1 MNKNSKENIKPW
13 SNKIKFGLTWLLYSL
28 LAILIGAFWH
38 AKLFVKYYK
47 EANFIT
53 ATEINV
59 PLAIGSMLLLGY
71 TSTYFFSKIY
81 QANSRNY
88 KTILIAINVLL
99 LPRMVVTF
107 AQVAEQNVNGK
118 GLNLIV
124 LEFGLYLIISII
136 WGGLSGKIYDK

>member
-1 MNKNSKENIKPW
+1 MGNNSMGEISTW
-13 SNKIKFGLTWLLYSL
+13 SNRTKFGLTWLLYAL
-28 LAILIGAFWH
+28 LAITIGAFWH

-53 ATEINV
+53 AAEINV

-71 TSTYFFSKIY
+71 TSTYLFSKIY
-81 QANSRNY
+81 RPNSRNY
-88 KTILIAINVLL
+88 SAIITAINVLL
-99 LPRMVVTF
+99 LPRMVVAF
-107 AQVAEQNVNGK
+107 AQTAEQNVNGK

-136 WGGLSGKIYDK
+136 WGGLSGKIFDK

>member
-1 MNKNSKENIKPW
+1 MGEITEW
-13 SNKIKFGLTWLLYSL
+13 SNKTKFGLTWLLYTI

-38 AKLFVKYYK
+38 AKLFIGQYK

-53 ATEINV
+53 AVEINV

-71 TSTYFFSKIY
+71 TSTYLFSKIY
-81 QANSRNY
+81 RPNSRIFS
-88 KTILIAINVLL
+88 TIITAINVLL
-99 LPRMVVTF
+99 LPRMVVVF
-107 AQVAEQNVNGK
+107 AQTAEQNVNGK
-118 GLNLIV
+118 GINLIV